1 MVVGVVRVVVE
12 VAVLVVVE
20 EVLLLVR
27 VGTLTLVEV
36 VGVTNLG
43 KKEVMGRNITKS
55 LTKRR
60 RRRRINE
67 TSSAPE
73 VALRAWKRSGLDGWL
88 VGPNT

>member
-27 VGTLTLVEV
+27 VGTLTL